1 MKFDVG
7 DWVYC
12 KTKLFPNGTIIE
24 EKKNKYLIE
33 TWFSIL
39 ELTSEQVEENFT
51 KDLNQ

>member
-12 KTKLFPNGTIIE
+12 KNGMFPNGTIVDGKN
-24 EKKNKYLIE
+24 EKYFIKTE
-33 TWFSIL
+33 FSIL

-51 KDLNQ
+51 KDLN